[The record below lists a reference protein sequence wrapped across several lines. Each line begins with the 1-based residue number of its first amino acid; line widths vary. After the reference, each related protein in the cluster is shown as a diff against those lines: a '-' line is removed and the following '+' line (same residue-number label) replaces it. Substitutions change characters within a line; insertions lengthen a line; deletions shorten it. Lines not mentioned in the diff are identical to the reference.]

1 MNAPVLNVPAA
12 LHFGR
17 ESVPVEASYA
27 SRYSISVKFL
37 NGKVFPHEYIFSRLI
52 LHLNGNS
59 VKLGPC
65 KFLKNGD
72 PTGKKGKLVFV
83 KDLYDLNDL
92 FYNKTLVK
100 LQSSFI
106 NVPLILGHKDNIK
119 PEFREYTANLTY
131 DLNVYKDLFDQVDMQ
146 IKDEPD
152 EIKKIIR
159 RSMIDLEGRKFM
171 VLLDEKL
178 SRLEELVKD
187 FTQDEHERHGFYFR
201 KQLWNLITTS
211 PIMCRTNLKPRGY
224 AGDFEMMRMI
234 YENEYRG
241 DTIFGMLM
249 HKHPVEHAGAKAV
262 RTRRKLIAQSFHEI
276 DRTKEWQDSQ
286 KLRVLSVACG
296 PAYELQ
302 DIYDGFADHSRLSIT
317 LLDQDPEALLAAKD
331 RVKSIETISGTGMD
345 VRYLNESVRTMLTT
359 RDISEK
365 WGSFDF
371 VYSMGLFDYL
381 TPPAARVVLKKL
393 FELLKPGGEMII
405 GNFHVSNKSRVYME
419 YWLDWVLYYRTEEE
433 FKTLLVDEPKAK
445 CSVFFE
451 NTGSQMFLH
460 VKKNI

>member
-1 MNAPVLNVPAA
+1 MNSPVLTVPAD

-17 ESVPVEASYA
+17 DSISVEASYL
-27 SRYSISVKFL
+27 SRYSILIRFL
-37 NGKVFPHEYIFSRLI
+37 NGKVFPDEYIFSRLV
-52 LHLNGNS
+52 LHLNGTN

-72 PTGKKGKLVFV
+72 PTGKKGKVVFI
-83 KDLYDLNDL
+83 KDIYDLDDL
-92 FYNKTLVK
+92 FYHKSLVK
-100 LQSSFI
+100 LQSAFM
-106 NVPLILGHKDNIK
+106 NVPLILGHKDNIR

-131 DLNVYKDLFDQVDMQ
+131 DLNVYKDLFDQVDQQ
-146 IKDEPD
+146 ISGEPED
-152 EIKKIIR
+152 VKKVISK
-159 RSMIDLEGRKFM
+159 SMIDIEGRKFM
-171 VLLDEKL
+171 VFLDEKL
-178 SRLEELVKD
+178 SELEQLVSGYS
-187 FTQDEHERHGFYFR
+187 TIEHERHGFYFR

-211 PIMCRTNLKPRGY
+211 PIMIRTNLKPRGY

-234 YENEYRG
+234 YENNYCG

-262 RTRRKLIAQSFHEI
+262 RTRRKLIAQSFYEI
-276 DRTKEWQDSQ
+276 EKSKKWQGEQ
-286 KLRVLSVACG
+286 KIRILSVACG

-302 DIYDGFADHSRLSIT
+302 DISVNSENHRRFQFT
-317 LLDQDPEALLAAKD
+317 LLDQDPEALDAAKQQ
-331 RVKSIETISGTGMD
+331 VQNIEKHFGIKLDTQ
-345 VRYLNESVRTMLTT
+345 YLNESVRTMLTT

-365 WGSFDF
+365 WGSFNF

-405 GNFHVSNKSRVYME
+405 GNFHVSNPSRAYME

-433 FKTLLVDEPKAK
+433 FMSLLSDEPAAK

-460 VKKNI
+460 VKKDA